1 MLLIWYTI
9 NRSYFVV
16 HSSFT
21 LKKKT
26 KSPHIARTMFTYR
39 KPTTTTKKKEYN
51 WWKTEQNKKKVSPI
65 KIEVENW
72 LKIMYDACEKHLLL
86 SITFDRFHGW
96 QQWKQQQQQ
105 QCIIYWILVKDV
117 WLMKNKYISI
127 DRQKNIHLPLNS
139 SSSTVVCLLFWLGFL
154 VLFCIFSIAPRY
166 TMYVFT
172 SLLPSLLFF
181 VFLTAGCCL
190 LFDYILFRSI
200 TCTT

>member
-21 LKKKT
+21 LKKKQNLHT
-26 KSPHIARTMFTYR
+26 LHVLCSHIENQQQQ
-39 KPTTTTKKKEYN
+39 KKEYN

-127 DRQKNIHLPLNS
+127 DRQKKYTP
-139 SSSTVVCLLFWLGFL
+139 ST
-154 VLFCIFSIAPRY
+154 
-166 TMYVFT
+166 
-172 SLLPSLLFF
+172 
-181 VFLTAGCCL
+181 
-190 LFDYILFRSI
+190 
-200 TCTT
+200 